1 MKKIKKI
8 LYLFVAFIM
17 CLDPITLV
25 AQSSNNEKQIK
36 NRGGETVGDRVKIS
50 KTIAPT
56 ELENYFDITLKVQT
70 QEEAKSQDIAV
81 VLVMDVSNTMI
92 QNYLSAA
99 TEPKTRLKAA
109 LDASTEFLK
118 SFGKNSERKR
128 RL

>member
-25 AQSSNNEKQIK
+25 AQSSNNENQIK
-36 NRGGETVGDRVKIS
+36 NHGGSAENKADGIKVS
-50 KTIAPT
+50 KNIYPT

-92 QNYLSAA
+92 QKLSF
-99 TEPKTRLKAA
+99 
-109 LDASTEFLK
+109 SW
-118 SFGKNSERKR
+118 
-128 RL
+128 